1 MTFGERVLA
10 LRTEKGMTQD
20 ELALAV
26 GYKSRSTIA
35 KIESGERDPHQ
46 SMIAAIAKALG
57 TTPAYLMGWE
67 DEKPNKIQAKIPFS
81 IDNMEPVPLVGA
93 VAAGQGCFADDNI
106 SEYIPTDR
114 DILKEGYE
122 HFWLEVKGDSME
134 PELHEKD
141 LVLVRKQDT
150 LDKEC
155 FAVVNVDAEDGV
167 VKLVNIETERITLT
181 SLNRYY
187 PPRVFVREEMNRVR
201 LIGPVLEVKR
211 RFM

>member
-1 MTFGERVLA
+1 MNIGERIKL
-10 LRTEKGMTQD
+10 LRIKKGMTQE
-20 ELALAV
+20 ELAIKL
-26 GYKSRSTIA
+26 GYKSKSSVAHIENGRDIPRSMVVTLAQIL
-35 KIESGERDPHQ
+35 D
-46 SMIAAIAKALG
+46 

-67 DEKPNKIQAKIPFS
+67 DEKPNKIQTKIPFS
-81 IDNMEPVPLVGA
+81 MDNMEPVPLVGA

>member
-1 MTFGERVLA
+1 MNIGERIKL
-10 LRTEKGMTQD
+10 LRIKKGMTQE
-20 ELALAV
+20 ELAIKL
-26 GYKSRSTIA
+26 GYKSKSSVAHIENGRDIPRSMVVTLAQIL
-35 KIESGERDPHQ
+35 D
-46 SMIAAIAKALG
+46 

-67 DEKPNKIQAKIPFS
+67 DEKPNKIQAKIPF
-81 IDNMEPVPLVGA
+81 IMDNMEPVPLVGA

>member
-1 MTFGERVLA
+1 
-10 LRTEKGMTQD
+10 
-20 ELALAV
+20 
-26 GYKSRSTIA
+26 
-35 KIESGERDPHQ
+35 
-46 SMIAAIAKALG
+46 
-57 TTPAYLMGWE
+57 
-67 DEKPNKIQAKIPFS
+67 
-81 IDNMEPVPLVGA
+81 MEPVPLVGA

>member
-1 MTFGERVLA
+1 MNLAESLKKERKKKNLSQKEFA
-10 LRTEKGMTQD
+10 DKLGMNARTYASYE
-20 ELALAV
+20 
-26 GYKSRSTIA
+26 R
-35 KIESGERDPHQ
+35 GERDI
-46 SMIAAIAKALG
+46 STAVLLNICKTLNISSDDLLG
-57 TTPAYLMGWE
+57 NSKNPSTSQ
-67 DEKPNKIQAKIPFS
+67 IQISF
-81 IDNMEPVPLVGA
+81 DNMEPVPLVGA